1 MERMREPPVS
11 RLALYPLPD
20 TMLALPTQLQ
30 TDLPGDPLDASFGER
45 RELLDAAQRAA
56 LHYIETL
63 DARSVAPTVDAI
75 AGLEDFHGPLPEEPT
90 DPLAVIETLDRLGSP
105 ATMATTGGRFYGF
118 VVGGALPVTTAAS
131 WLAAAW
137 DQNAG
142 TYALSPVAAELEEV
156 VSGWLLDLLDLP
168 RESVVGFVTG
178 STMGTFSALAT
189 ARNELLRRSG
199 YDATRS
205 GLVGA
210 PPLRVVT
217 SEECHPTNL
226 ATLGYVGIGLDQIE
240 FVPTDQHGRLEVEQL
255 PHLDQHTIVMLQ
267 AGNINSG
274 AFDPFSEVCERA
286 QKAGAW
292 VHIDGAFGLWARAS
306 PDYFHLAQGAEMAD
320 SWSVDGHKWLNL
332 PQDSAVYMCRH
343 PEAVASVF
351 DVTATYL
358 VRTSQRQPNTLTPE
372 LSRRARGVEF
382 WAALARL
389 GRSGVAD
396 IVERSCTHARQFAE
410 GLRESGYEI
419 LNEVVLNQVVF
430 GLPTEAATRE
440 ALMRIQESGV
450 TWLGPTTWKGR
461 YAMRISVSS
470 AATTAND
477 VAQSIAAIAAAG
489 DCITTTRMNSAAPQ

>member
-1 MERMREPPVS
+1 MLPPIQQLTNPPER
-11 RLALYPLPD
+11 
-20 TMLALPTQLQ
+20 
-30 TDLPGDPLDASFGER
+30 PLDASFGEK
-45 RELLDAAQRAA
+45 RELLDAARRAA
-56 LHYIETL
+56 LRYIETL
-63 DARSVAPTVDAI
+63 DSRSVAPSVDALD
-75 AGLEDFHGPLPEEPT
+75 ALGSFHVPMPEEPT
-90 DPLAVIETLDRLGSP
+90 DPLAVIEMLDRLGSP

-156 VSGWLLDLLDLP
+156 VSNWLLDLLDLP

-199 YDATRS
+199 YDMTRS
-205 GLVGA
+205 GLAGA
-210 PPLRVVT
+210 PRLRVVT

-226 ATLGYVGIGLDQIE
+226 ATLGYVGIGLDQVE
-240 FVPTDQHGRLEVEQL
+240 FVPTDQHGQLDVKQL
-255 PHLDQHTIVMLQ
+255 PRLDQHTIVMLQ

-274 AFDPFSEVCERA
+274 AFDPFSEVCQRA
-286 QKAGAW
+286 QQAGAW

-306 PDYFHLAQGAEMAD
+306 SNYSHLAQGAEMAD

-358 VRTSQRQPNTLTPE
+358 VRSSQRQPNTLTPE

-396 IVERSCTHARQFAE
+396 IIERTCAHARQFAKE
-410 GLRESGYEI
+410 LRAGGYEI

-440 ALMRIQESGV
+440 ALSRIQEGGV

-470 AATTAND
+470 AATTVDD
-477 VAQSIAAIAAAG
+477 VEQSIAAIVAAG
-489 DCITTTRMNSAAPQ
+489 HRAQRIASP